1 MKIRTAQRVTDKKNI
16 RLKKMVSIGSA
27 PAAGKDDAAPMI
39 YLTPEQA
46 VAMEDLKEA
55 ITRPAD
61 DPRRMG
67 NMQDA
72 IYILTHGDNA
82 MSEADVQKEIDAFLA
97 TREKEAQD
105 RAKKLAETF
114 ADMTGK
120 TQSPANPAPQPKPRA
135 SGIRPFY

>member
-1 MKIRTAQRVTDKKNI
+1 MSPQKNI
-16 RLKKMVSIGSA
+16 KLKKMVSIGST
-27 PAAGKDDAAPMI
+27 PAAGNDDDAPMI

-55 ITRPAD
+55 ITRPAN

-72 IYILTHGDNA
+72 IYVLTHGDNA
-82 MSEADVQKEIDAFLA
+82 MSEDAVQKEIDAFLA
-97 TREKEAQD
+97 AREAEAQN

-114 ADMTGK
+114 AEMTGK
-120 TQSPANPAPQPKPRA
+120 TQSPASQALIKPRR
-135 SGIRPFY
+135 GPRPGY